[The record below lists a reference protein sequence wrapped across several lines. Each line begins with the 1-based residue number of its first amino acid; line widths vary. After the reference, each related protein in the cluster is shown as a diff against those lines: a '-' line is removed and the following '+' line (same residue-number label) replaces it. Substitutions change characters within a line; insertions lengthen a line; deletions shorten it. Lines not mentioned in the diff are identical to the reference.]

1 MSNLTHLHV
10 HTSYSFLDGM
20 CKPHELIARAKEL
33 GMSSIAITDHNHIGG
48 SYDFQKECKNQ
59 GIKPIL
65 GLEAYWTE
73 DMTEL
78 SKPSEERNLDSY
90 KKALEAAEIT
100 LTEYD
105 VITKKTKNSKI
116 KVTEVKEKC
125 KPYAYDTHQYHIIF
139 LAMNQTG
146 WNNLI
151 KLQSEAAVN
160 CTFNGRFLCDNKLIE
175 KYNEGLICTTA
186 CVANRIARYINRD
199 KNEAA
204 AKQLLL
210 SWFNIFKDRFYL
222 EIQPLNLKD
231 QINVNKFYLKMSE
244 EYNISIIATNDIH
257 YIYKEDHDDHDTLLC
272 IGTGKKKS
280 DYDRMKYTNDFWL
293 RSYDEMLKAFQLQ
306 YEFNYE
312 ELPENYL
319 DRVKEALENT
329 NKVADRIEENIKI
342 GSDVPLIPK
351 VKLKEGQNAPDYLTI
366 QCFKNLYKLAETD
379 EYVKEH
385 LREYEK
391 RLDTELDVIIPK
403 GFADYFLVVQEY
415 VEWCRNHKIPLGCG
429 RGSAAG
435 SLALYLLG
443 ITKIADPLKYHLLFE
458 RFLSKDRTA
467 LPDVDLDFDYYKRDD
482 VIHHLEDYY
491 KPDHVAHIGT
501 YTIMGVKSGLKDVGR
516 VLEVPFETM
525 NNISKE
531 LDEILDKPQPKFKD
545 YDELKDSSNDNDKEA
560 WKRFHK
566 LEEDN
571 SQIFRL
577 ARKFEGLRRNFGVHA
592 SGILA
597 MPIPITDMVPLR
609 IADGVRVC
617 LYTGPE
623 LEDINLVKLD
633 ILGLRSLSVID
644 DCLKHLEKPIE
655 YEKFMDQINLNDS
668 NVYATL
674 RAKKTDAVFQLESD
688 MFKGMIDDIQPDKF
702 NDIVAITALG

>member
-20 CKPHELIARAKEL
+20 CKPHELIARVKEL
-33 GMSSIAITDHNHIGG
+33 GMSAIAITDHNHIGG

-90 KKALEAAEIT
+90 KKALEAAAIT

-105 VITKKTKNSKI
+105 VITKKSKNSKV

-244 EYNISIIATNDIH
+244 EYNIPIIATNDVH

-280 DYDRMKYTNDFWL
+280 DYNRMKYTNDFWL

-306 YEFNYE
+306 YE
-312 ELPENYL
+312 
-319 DRVKEALENT
+319 
-329 NKVADRIEENIKI
+329 
-342 GSDVPLIPK
+342 LIMK
-351 VKLKEGQNAPDYLTI
+351 SIRKTI
-366 QCFKNLYKLAETD
+366 
-379 EYVKEH
+379 
-385 LREYEK
+385 
-391 RLDTELDVIIPK
+391 
-403 GFADYFLVVQEY
+403 
-415 VEWCRNHKIPLGCG
+415 
-429 RGSAAG
+429 
-435 SLALYLLG
+435 
-443 ITKIADPLKYHLLFE
+443 
-458 RFLSKDRTA
+458 
-467 LPDVDLDFDYYKRDD
+467 
-482 VIHHLEDYY
+482 
-491 KPDHVAHIGT
+491 
-501 YTIMGVKSGLKDVGR
+501 
-516 VLEVPFETM
+516 
-525 NNISKE
+525 
-531 LDEILDKPQPKFKD
+531 
-545 YDELKDSSNDNDKEA
+545 
-560 WKRFHK
+560 
-566 LEEDN
+566 
-571 SQIFRL
+571 
-577 ARKFEGLRRNFGVHA
+577 
-592 SGILA
+592 
-597 MPIPITDMVPLR
+597 
-609 IADGVRVC
+609 
-617 LYTGPE
+617 
-623 LEDINLVKLD
+623 
-633 ILGLRSLSVID
+633 
-644 DCLKHLEKPIE
+644 
-655 YEKFMDQINLNDS
+655 
-668 NVYATL
+668 
-674 RAKKTDAVFQLESD
+674 
-688 MFKGMIDDIQPDKF
+688 
-702 NDIVAITALG
+702 